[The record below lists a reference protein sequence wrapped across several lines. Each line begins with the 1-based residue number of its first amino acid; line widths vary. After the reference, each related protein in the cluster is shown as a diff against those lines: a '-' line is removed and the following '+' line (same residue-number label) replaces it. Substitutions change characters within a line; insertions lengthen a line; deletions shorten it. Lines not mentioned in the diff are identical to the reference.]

1 MKGDVATQAHDDL
14 MASVATKPDYEYAM
28 PGFRGFAGS
37 ISEEELV
44 RLQASEHVSYTLGLT
59 KLSSCNQVEYIE
71 QSARI
76 HSNEIVQQN
85 NATWGLARISHAEPY
100 QTSYLFDSSAGE
112 GTCAY
117 VTTCFRAC
125 LNFAHKATAD
135 TSLTQA
141 SRLNI
146 QNSGDVRTKH
156 SPLEICANDWKGALF
171 LADFSGEDTMIDGMG
186 HGTHVAGT
194 IGSMTWGVAKK
205 TTLLAVRVLDS
216 YGSGTTE
223 GVLAGMEYVI
233 TDAAKS
239 REAGDCPNGFV
250 ANMSLGGRRT
260 QALND
265 AAAAIVAA
273 GIFLAVAAGN
283 EGRNAE
289 LSSPASEPSVCTVGA
304 TAINDTLIEWS
315 NYGPIVDILAPGVD
329 ITSTYL
335 GGTIETHSGTP
346 QKAPPATNIDQM
358 PQDQRKQL
366 GRMNSLM
373 SPAVTQI
380 LEGLGDEGS
389 DSDSSEE
396 KDPSEQEDQRAAQQY
411 TKPALDPQKLR
422 QDKQKHVA
430 AQAPRPS
437 SLSPSRSSLKT
448 TSKSSGHSKPS
459 SAHGSGDKSAKSR
472 QKQPHMAR
480 FHSLRSMLFQQRI
493 QDQMKTATQEDC
505 QKEENAAD
513 KWRSQHAERQMH
525 NPGTPDQDASGKG
538 GIGSRIRMTV
548 RRMTT
553 KDAGSMEKI
562 REDGAPVEF
571 NDRASTASSDNE
583 KDQREASTTRY
594 ESDNESIDHSD
605 VDELVRWVSRRDPP
619 SDGERRKGGDV
630 VEAKE
635 DSGHESL
642 GPSDVEDLVR
652 FASRKSDTKETTVF
666 NDAHSGYSDA
676 STESDSEIREIS
688 SDEEEDAD
696 DLVRWISHRDGPKAG
711 PVRRNLQRPELDS
724 DVGEHY
730 DSDVP
735 ELGRWFKRHD
745 GTSGESAASTPVK
758 ETFDEI
764 DEEEQRGRPRS
775 RESIEPIKE
784 KRHIT
789 DDDVDELVRWVSR
802 KDSKQ
807 DSPVPVAENP
817 IDRLKREEEEKQTQ
831 IGMSVDDGSLSHAD
845 LQEVVE
851 HARKTS
857 ADMVSPPPASPFAVE
872 TGDLRVL
879 RDEKTKA
886 TPLERDSQRDLDGQ
900 RENLD
905 EKKQEL
911 GMSLDDESLS
921 HNDVAELIEHVRKI

>member
-1 MKGDVATQAHDDL
+1 
-14 MASVATKPDYEYAM
+14 MASYFD
-28 PGFRGFAGS
+28 
-37 ISEEELV
+37 
-44 RLQASEHVSYTLGLT
+44 LQ
-59 KLSSCNQVEYIE
+59 
-71 QSARI
+71 
-76 HSNEIVQQN
+76 
-85 NATWGLARISHAEPY
+85 
-100 QTSYLFDSSAGE
+100 
-112 GTCAY
+112 
-117 VTTCFRAC
+117 
-125 LNFAHKATAD
+125 
-135 TSLTQA
+135 
-141 SRLNI
+141 
-146 QNSGDVRTKH
+146 
-156 SPLEICANDWKGALF
+156 
-171 LADFSGEDTMIDGMG
+171 
-186 HGTHVAGT
+186 
-194 IGSMTWGVAKK
+194 
-205 TTLLAVRVLDS
+205 
-216 YGSGTTE
+216 
-223 GVLAGMEYVI
+223 
-233 TDAAKS
+233 
-239 REAGDCPNGFV
+239 
-250 ANMSLGGRRT
+250 
-260 QALND
+260 
-265 AAAAIVAA
+265 
-273 GIFLAVAAGN
+273 
-283 EGRNAE
+283 
-289 LSSPASEPSVCTVGA
+289 
-304 TAINDTLIEWS
+304 
-315 NYGPIVDILAPGVD
+315 
-329 ITSTYL
+329 
-335 GGTIETHSGTP
+335 P
-346 QKAPPATNIDQM
+346 QKAPPATNIDEM
-358 PQDQRKQL
+358 PQEQRKQL

-380 LEGLGDEGS
+380 LEGLGDEES

-396 KDPSEQEDQRAAQQY
+396 KHPSEEEDQRAAQQH

-505 QKEENAAD
+505 QQEQNAAD

-525 NPGTPDQDASGKG
+525 PPGTPDQDASGKG

-553 KDAGSMEKI
+553 KEAGNMEKI

-583 KDQREASTTRY
+583 KDQREASTARY

-652 FASRKSDTKETTVF
+652 FASRKSDAKETAVL
-666 NDAHSGYSDA
+666 NEAHSGYSDA
-676 STESDSEIREIS
+676 STESDSELREVS

-764 DEEEQRGRPRS
+764 DDEEEQRGRPRS

-807 DSPVPVAENP
+807 QDSPGPVSENP
-817 IDRLKREEEEKQTQ
+817 IGRLKREEEEKQAQ

-886 TPLERDSQRDLDGQ
+886 TPLERDSQRDLDGK